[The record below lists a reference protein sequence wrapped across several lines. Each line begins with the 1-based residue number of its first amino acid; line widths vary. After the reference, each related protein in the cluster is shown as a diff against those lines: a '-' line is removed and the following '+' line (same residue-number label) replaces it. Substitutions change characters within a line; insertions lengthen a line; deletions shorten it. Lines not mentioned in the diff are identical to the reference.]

1 MRRQQQEK
9 RFTNLSYPIMLSKHY
24 IILVCLPFVD
34 KLDYPAPPAPQINRM
49 QWNCTKDKELKIL
62 K

>member
-34 KLDYPAPPAPQINRM
+34 KLDYPAPPRPPNQQDAM
-49 QWNCTKDKELKIL
+49 ELHKR
-62 K
+62 